1 VTDQDQGLGSKI
13 ARMFGALLMAAG
25 VMVAGLC
32 GLCSAVVL
40 VTQVASVPSS
50 LGGMLMLVLLFGG
63 VPITLGLGLFVWGR
77 SLWRTGSQ

>member
-1 VTDQDQGLGSKI
+1 MTDQDQGVGRKI

-25 VMVAGLC
+25 AMIAGLC

-40 VTQVASVPSS
+40 VTQVASAPPS
-50 LGGMLMLVLLFGG
+50 LGSMLVLVLIFGG
-63 VPITLGLGLFVWGR
+63 VPITLGVGLFIWGR